1 MKLKASKGYKLSI
14 PFMFVQD
21 FVLFGF
27 KVPLARF
34 LEKDTHTS
42 ITACVHTGNHIHQL
56 CVQGFC
62 DSFVKH
68 MYS

>member
-34 LEKDTHTS
+34 LEKEKPYSS
-42 ITACVHTGNHIHQL
+42 IIL
-56 CVQGFC
+56 CVQ
-62 DSFVKH
+62 DFVIVL
-68 MYS
+68 